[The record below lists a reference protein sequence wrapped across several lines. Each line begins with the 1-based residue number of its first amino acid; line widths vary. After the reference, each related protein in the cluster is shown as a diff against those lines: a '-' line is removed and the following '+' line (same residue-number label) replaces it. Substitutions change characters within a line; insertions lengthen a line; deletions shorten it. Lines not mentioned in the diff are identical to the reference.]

1 MRDDFPTEET
11 IRQYLLGRLDDQ
23 PDVEGRLS
31 EQIFLTS
38 ELSAIVDSIEDQIIE
53 EYVDGRV
60 SAADKR
66 AIEKCFLRPPE
77 RQEKLQSALFLRQH
91 FENRGQPLAKKKLNA
106 GPEATSELMHD
117 RSATPV
123 ILHWRSHFRSYCEL
137 AAAILLVALVFVY
150 MSRINHGWQSR
161 LDATRENQR
170 QLESE
175 LALERQHSVN
185 LEKQLEQVHPP
196 VAVLTF
202 FGPAF
207 RDNADASVVEIKPW
221 TQRIRVEIGLRG
233 KPSGDYDVRLE
244 DEARKNIWSQ
254 SKIAMSSGRLR
265 FDMPIEGISTGTYC
279 LIVSSRREPYC
290 FQARTS
296 KN

>member
-11 IRQYLLGRLDDQ
+11 IRQYLLGRLDEQ
-23 PDVEGRLS
+23 HDVEDRLS
-31 EQIFLTS
+31 KQMFLDS
-38 ELSAIVDSIEDQIIE
+38 ELSEIVDSIEDQIIE

-66 AIEKCFLRPPE
+66 AIEEYFLRPPE
-77 RQEKLQSALFLRQH
+77 RQEKVRSALFLRHH
-91 FENRGQPLAKKKLNA
+91 FETKGQVLAKKKLNA
-106 GPEATSELMHD
+106 GHEATATLMND
-117 RSATPV
+117 RNATRV

-137 AAAILLVALVFVY
+137 AAVILLVALVFTY
-150 MSRINHGWQSR
+150 ASWINHGWQSR

-170 QLESE
+170 HLEGE
-175 LALERQHSVN
+175 LADERKHSSD
-185 LEKQLEQVHPP
+185 LEKQLEQLHPP

-202 FGPAF
+202 FAPTF
-207 RDNADASVVEIKPW
+207 RDNADTPVVEIKPW

-233 KPSGDYDVRLE
+233 KLSGDYEVRLE
-244 DEARKNIWSQ
+244 DGARKSIWSQ
-254 SKIAMSSGRLR
+254 SKITASSGRLR
-265 FDMPIEGISTGTYC
+265 FDMPIGISPGTYC

-290 FQARTS
+290 FQARIA